1 MKSMIAA
8 LATAGMLLPFGAEAD
23 EAAIKREIERR
34 LEAHGVS
41 VSKTPYAGLYEVLIE
56 GRILYTDESVGFF
69 FNGDVIDA
77 RTSENLT
84 QKKVFSALP
93 FDNAVKVVRGSGKR
107 TLVTFEDP
115 NCSYC
120 KKLAKDLQGLTD
132 VTIYTFLYPIL
143 SQDSMDKSRAIWC
156 APDRAK
162 AWTDLMVKNVVPAA
176 KGDCPNP
183 IEKNVGLGARMNIRG
198 TPTILLVNGQRL
210 PGAVPAAEIEKALA
224 TVR

>member
-1 MKSMIAA
+1 MKSMVAVLAA
-8 LATAGMLLPFGAEAD
+8 AGVLISSGAAAD

-34 LEAHGVS
+34 FDAPGVS
-41 VSKTPYAGLYEVLIE
+41 VSKTPYAGLYEVLID
-56 GRILYTDESVGFF
+56 GRIVYTDESVGFF
-69 FNGDVIDA
+69 INGDVIDA

-84 QKKVFSALP
+84 QKKLFSTLP
-93 FDNAVKVVRGSGKR
+93 FDDAVKVVRGSGKR

-120 KKLAKDLQGLTD
+120 KKLAKDLQGLND

-143 SQDSMDKSRAIWC
+143 SQDSMEKSRAVWC

-176 KGDCPNP
+176 KGNCPNP

-198 TPTILLVNGQRL
+198 TPTILLASGQRL
-210 PGAVPAAEIEKALA
+210 PGAVPVAEIEKALA
-224 TVR
+224 AAR